1 MNKRTQSATLALL
14 AAAILAVTLQAE
26 PPMAPPAKLPTTPAE
41 VADLIGTADEAKLWH
56 EQRGQRRS
64 QAANDRNLAVHS
76 LRNGPFKKAGG
87 GEDPAYKTLLAKVAD
102 LDAQGRAKR
111 EAASTAEKAGDLDE
125 KAALEIEGQRLR
137 VQKDATQAEAEAF
150 VIRRCLAIPEAKAA
164 AEQAQVLTQRAKEA
178 DEAVLP
184 YWDNVRSH
192 WQNLAAAYQQKA
204 QGVEYKK
211 TRSITLPSP
220 ADAERRRAEFA
231 RRNVASEI
239 ERLAHRLFNALDE
252 KSQGVDKAF
261 ALYREKEFAAAL
273 SQQTYGTSAT
283 RRITTD
289 YGTLG
294 IVSVPQRGR
303 IGQPMSTAKSRRRTV
318 GVGEVGESVNWH
330 WNTG

>member
-1 MNKRTQSATLALL
+1 M
-14 AAAILAVTLQAE
+14 
-26 PPMAPPAKLPTTPAE
+26 
-41 VADLIGTADEAKLWH
+41 
-56 EQRGQRRS
+56 
-64 QAANDRNLAVHS
+64 
-76 LRNGPFKKAGG
+76 
-87 GEDPAYKTLLAKVAD
+87 
-102 LDAQGRAKR
+102 
-111 EAASTAEKAGDLDE
+111 
-125 KAALEIEGQRLR
+125 
-137 VQKDATQAEAEAF
+137 
-150 VIRRCLAIPEAKAA
+150 
-164 AEQAQVLTQRAKEA
+164 LTQRAKEA

-261 ALYREKEFAAAL
+261 AMYREKEFAAAL